1 MGATLKERDDQ
12 LKEFT
17 RRKIMESERL
27 ALIGQLS
34 ANVAH
39 ELNNPL
45 QGIVTYSHLLLEDK
59 CQEDE
64 ESESLQKIVIQA
76 NRCRDIIRGLLDF
89 SRQRKP
95 DKTLC
100 DVNNVLKDCV
110 SLLENQAQFHNIE
123 INWDLQSDLPKAIM
137 DPSQI
142 ERVFINLIVNAAD
155 AMENNGKL
163 TLSTNYDS
171 PEGFIEL
178 SFTDTGHGISKENL
192 EKIFDPFFT
201 TKDTGHGVGL
211 GLAISYGIIK
221 EHNGTIS
228 VESEAGKGTTFTV
241 RLPVTVEEKVSD
253 GQPV

>member
-1 MGATLKERDDQ
+1 
-12 LKEFT
+12 
-17 RRKIMESERL
+17 
-27 ALIGQLS
+27 
-34 ANVAH
+34 
-39 ELNNPL
+39 
-45 QGIVTYSHLLLEDK
+45 
-59 CQEDE
+59 
-64 ESESLQKIVIQA
+64 VIQA
-76 NRCRDIIRGLLDF
+76 TRCRDIIRGLLDF

-95 DKTLC
+95 DKMFC
-100 DVNNVLKDCV
+100 DVNDVLKGCV
-110 SLLENQAQFHNIE
+110 SLLERQAQFQNIQ
-123 INWDLQSDLPKAIM
+123 ITWDLQPDLPKAVI

-142 ERVFINLIVNAAD
+142 ERVFINLMINAAD

-163 TLSTNYDS
+163 TLSTYYDPLES
-171 PEGFIEL
+171 FIET
-178 SFTDTGHGISKENL
+178 SIADTGHGISRENL

-228 VESEAGKGTTFTV
+228 VESEEGKGTTFTI